1 MWALVKALPGKNIGE
16 NTMSRLD
23 GKVALIT
30 GGARGIGAAIAK
42 RFVEDGAKIVISDV
56 QKELLEQ
63 VGHSLKSGT
72 VATCAGDVT
81 KFEDVQKMVAE
92 TVKFGGK
99 IDILVNNAGIDPG
112 GSILDIDI
120 ALWKK
125 ILDVNLNGPFLCMRA
140 ALPEMIKKGGGSI
153 VNIAS
158 LAGVRCLPSMPAYCA
173 SKGGL
178 IQLALQCA
186 LEYGPKGIRS
196 NVVAPG
202 ATKTEMLTNAMKSL
216 SEAIKKDAFEVL
228 AESVPLRRAAAPSE
242 ITGACSFLAS
252 DDAAFITGAVL
263 LVDGGAAIVD
273 ISGAS
278 VAKAG
283 VGWGV

>member
-1 MWALVKALPGKNIGE
+1 M
-16 NTMSRLD
+16 RLE

-42 RFVEDGAKIVISDV
+42 RFVDDGAKIVISDIR
-56 QKELLEQ
+56 KDLLDE
-63 VGHSLKSGT
+63 VVKSLKPGM
-72 VATCAGDVT
+72 AFACAGDVT
-81 KFEDVQKMVAE
+81 KYDDVQKMVEA
-92 TVKFGGK
+92 TVSFGGK

-112 GSILDIDI
+112 GSILDIEID
-120 ALWKK
+120 LWKK
-125 ILDVNLNGPFLCMRA
+125 ILDVNLNGPFLCMKA
-140 ALPEMIKKGGGSI
+140 AIPYMIKQGSGSI

-178 IQLALQCA
+178 IQLALQAA

-202 ATKTEMLTNAMKSL
+202 ATKTEMLVNAMEGL
-216 SEAIKKDAFEVL
+216 SKAIKKDAFEVL
-228 AESVPLRRAAAPSE
+228 TESVPLRHAATPE
-242 ITGACSFLAS
+242 QITGACSFLAS
-252 DDAAFITGAVL
+252 DDASFITGAVL
-263 LVDGGAAIVD
+263 LVDGGASIVD

>member
-1 MWALVKALPGKNIGE
+1 M
-16 NTMSRLD
+16 RLD

-30 GGARGIGAAIAK
+30 GGGRGIGAAIAK
-42 RFVEDGAKIVISDV
+42 RFIEDGAKIVISDV
-56 QKELLEQ
+56 RKDLLDECAN
-63 VGHSLKSGT
+63 SLKSNN

-81 KFEDVQKMVAE
+81 NFDDVQRMVAE

-140 ALPEMIKKGGGSI
+140 TLPEMIKQGGGSI

-202 ATKTEMLTNAMKSL
+202 ATKTEMLINAMKSL

-228 AESVPLRRAAAPSE
+228 TESVPLRHAAAPAD
-242 ITGACSFLAS
+242 ITGAVSFLAS
-252 DDAAFITGAVL
+252 DDASFITGAVL

-273 ISGAS
+273 VSGAS

>member
-1 MWALVKALPGKNIGE
+1 M
-16 NTMSRLD
+16 RLE

-42 RFVEDGAKIVISDV
+42 RFVDDGAKIVISDIR
-56 QKELLEQ
+56 KDLLDE
-63 VGHSLKSGT
+63 VVKSLKPGMSF
-72 VATCAGDVT
+72 ACAGDVT
-81 KFEDVQKMVAE
+81 KYDDVQKMVEA
-92 TVKFGGK
+92 TVSFGGK

-112 GSILDIDI
+112 GSILDIEID
-120 ALWKK
+120 LWKK
-125 ILDVNLNGPFLCMRA
+125 ILDVNLNGPFLCMKA
-140 ALPEMIKKGGGSI
+140 AIPYMIKQGSGSI

-178 IQLALQCA
+178 IQLALQAA

-202 ATKTEMLTNAMKSL
+202 ATKTEMLVNAMEGL
-216 SEAIKKDAFEVL
+216 SKAIKKDAFEVL
-228 AESVPLRRAAAPSE
+228 TESVPLRHAATPE
-242 ITGACSFLAS
+242 QITGACSFLAS
-252 DDAAFITGAVL
+252 DDASFITGAVL
-263 LVDGGAAIVD
+263 LVDGGASIVD

>member
-1 MWALVKALPGKNIGE
+1 M
-16 NTMSRLD
+16 RLD

-30 GGARGIGAAIAK
+30 GGGRGIGAAIAK
-42 RFVEDGAKIVISDV
+42 RFVDDGAKIVISDIR
-56 QKELLEQ
+56 KDLLNNTAK
-63 VGHSLKSGT
+63 SLKAGM
-72 VATCAGDVT
+72 VATCEGDVT
-81 KFEDVQKMVAE
+81 KFEDAKKMVDAA
-92 TVKFGGK
+92 VKFGGK
-99 IDILVNNAGIDPG
+99 IDVLVNNAGIDPG

-120 ALWKK
+120 DLWKK
-125 ILDVNLNGPFLCMRA
+125 ILDVNLNGPFMCMRA
-140 ALPEMIKKGGGSI
+140 ALPYMIKQGGGSI

-178 IQLALQCA
+178 IQLALQAA

-202 ATKTEMLTNAMKSL
+202 GTKTEMLSEALSSL
-216 SEAIKKDAFEVL
+216 SKALNKDAFEVI
-228 AESVPLRRAAAPSE
+228 AESVPLRRLATPDE
-242 ITGACSFLAS
+242 IAGACAFLAS
-252 DDAAFITGAVL
+252 DDSAFISGAVL

-273 ISGAS
+273 VSGAS
-278 VAKAG
+278 LARAG

>member
-1 MWALVKALPGKNIGE
+1 M
-16 NTMSRLD
+16 RLE

-30 GGARGIGAAIAK
+30 GGGRGIGAAIAK
-42 RFVEDGAKIVISDV
+42 RFVDDGAKIVISDI
-56 QKELLEQ
+56 QKDLLDK
-63 VGHSLKSGT
+63 VAGSLKKGM

-81 KFEDVQKMVAE
+81 KFDDVKKMVDE
-92 TVKFGGK
+92 TVKFGGGK

-112 GSILDIDI
+112 GTIVDIEID
-120 ALWKK
+120 LWKK

-140 ALPEMIKKGGGSI
+140 AIPYMIKQGGGSI
-153 VNIAS
+153 VSIAS

-178 IQLALQCA
+178 IQLALQAA

-202 ATKTEMLTNAMKSL
+202 ATKTEMLTNAMASL
-216 SEAIKKDAFEVL
+216 SQAIKRDAFEVL
-228 AESVPLRRAAAPSE
+228 TESVPLRHAAAPDQ

-263 LVDGGAAIVD
+263 MVDGGAAIVD
-273 ISGAS
+273 VSGAS
-278 VAKAG
+278 VARAG

>member
-1 MWALVKALPGKNIGE
+1 
-16 NTMSRLD
+16 MSRLD

-30 GGARGIGAAIAK
+30 GGGRGIGAAIAK
-42 RFVEDGAKIVISDV
+42 RFVDDGAKIVISDI
-56 QKELLEQ
+56 QKDLLEG
-63 VGHSLKSGT
+63 VVKSLKPGM
-72 VATCAGDVT
+72 VAACAGDVT
-81 KFEDVQKMVAE
+81 NWDDVQKMVKE

-125 ILDVNLNGPFLCMRA
+125 VLDVNLNGPFLCMRA
-140 ALPEMIKKGGGSI
+140 AIPEMIKQGGGSI

-158 LAGVRCLPSMPAYCA
+158 LAGVRCLPTMPAYCA

-202 ATKTEMLTNAMKSL
+202 ATKTEMLKNAMKSL
-216 SEAIKKDAFEVL
+216 SEAIKRDAFEVL
-228 AESVPLRRAAAPSE
+228 AESVPMRRAADPSE

-252 DDAAFITGAVL
+252 DDAAFVTGAVL

-273 ISGAS
+273 VSGAS
-278 VAKAG
+278 VSRVAS
-283 VGWGV
+283 GWGV

>member
-1 MWALVKALPGKNIGE
+1 M
-16 NTMSRLD
+16 RLD

-30 GGARGIGAAIAK
+30 GGGRGIGAAIAK
-42 RFVEDGAKIVISDV
+42 RFVDDGAKIVVSDIRDD
-56 QKELLEQ
+56 LLEETIK
-63 VGHSLKSGT
+63 SLKPGMA
-72 VATCAGDVT
+72 VGCAGDVT
-81 KFEDVQKMVAE
+81 KFDDVKKMVDE
-92 TVKFGGK
+92 TIKFGGK

-112 GSILDIDI
+112 GSIVDIEVD
-120 ALWKK
+120 LWKK
-125 ILDVNLNGPFLCMRA
+125 ILDVNLNGPFLCMKA
-140 ALPEMIKKGGGSI
+140 AIPHMIKQGGGSI

-178 IQLALQCA
+178 IQLALQAA

-202 ATKTEMLTNAMKSL
+202 ATKTEMLTEAMAGL
-216 SEAIKKDAFEVL
+216 SKAIKKDAFEVL
-228 AESVPLRRAAAPSE
+228 TESVPLRRAATPDE

-273 ISGAS
+273 VSGAS

-283 VGWGV
+283 VGWGVD

>member
-1 MWALVKALPGKNIGE
+1 M
-16 NTMSRLD
+16 RLE

-42 RFVEDGAKIVISDV
+42 RFVEDGAKIVISDIR
-56 QKELLEQ
+56 KDLLDE
-63 VGHSLKSGT
+63 VVKSLKPGM
-72 VATCAGDVT
+72 AFACAGDVT
-81 KFEDVQKMVAE
+81 KYEDVQKMVEA
-92 TVKFGGK
+92 TVSFGGK

-112 GSILDIDI
+112 GSIIDI
-120 ALWKK
+120 EIDLWKK
-125 ILDVNLNGPFLCMRA
+125 ILDVNLNGPFLCMKA
-140 ALPEMIKKGGGSI
+140 AIPFMIKQGGGSI

-178 IQLALQCA
+178 IQLALQAA

-202 ATKTEMLTNAMKSL
+202 ATKTEMLVNAMEGL
-216 SEAIKKDAFEVL
+216 SKAIKKDAFEVL
-228 AESVPLRRAAAPSE
+228 TESVPLRHAATPDQ

-252 DDAAFITGAVL
+252 DDASFITGAVL
-263 LVDGGAAIVD
+263 LVDGGASIVD
-273 ISGAS
+273 VSGAS

>member
-1 MWALVKALPGKNIGE
+1 MKLE
-16 NTMSRLD
+16 

-42 RFVEDGAKIVISDV
+42 RFVEDGAKILISDIE
-56 QKELLEQ
+56 KEGLEK
-63 VGHSLKSGT
+63 VARSLKPGMVT
-72 VATCAGDVT
+72 TCLGDVT
-81 KFEDVQKMVAE
+81 KWEDVQKMVAE
-92 TVKFGGK
+92 AVRFGGK
-99 IDILVNNAGIDPG
+99 LDVLVNNAGIDPG
-112 GSILDIDI
+112 GSITDIDI

-125 ILDVNLNGPFLCMRA
+125 ILDVNLNGPFLCIRA
-140 ALPEMIKKGGGSI
+140 AVPQMIKQGGGSI
-153 VNIAS
+153 INIAS

-178 IQLALQCA
+178 IQLALQAA

-196 NVVAPG
+196 NVVCPG
-202 ATKTEMLTNAMKSL
+202 ATKTEMLTNAMRSL
-216 SEAIKKDAFEVL
+216 SEAIKRDAFEVL
-228 AESVPLRRAAAPSE
+228 AESVPLRRAATPDE

-252 DDAAFITGAVL
+252 DDASFITGAVL

-273 ISGAS
+273 VSGAS
-278 VAKAG
+278 VARAG

>member
-1 MWALVKALPGKNIGE
+1 M
-16 NTMSRLD
+16 RLD

-30 GGARGIGAAIAK
+30 GGGRGIGAAIAK
-42 RFVEDGAKIVISDV
+42 RFVDDGAKIVISDIR
-56 QKELLEQ
+56 KDLLENTAK
-63 VGHSLKSGT
+63 SLKAGT
-72 VATCAGDVT
+72 VVTCEGDVT
-81 KFEDVQKMVAE
+81 KFEDAKKMVDT
-92 TVKFGGK
+92 TVEFGGK
-99 IDILVNNAGIDPG
+99 IDVLVNNAGIDPG

-120 ALWKK
+120 ELWKR
-125 ILDVNLNGPFLCMRA
+125 ILDVNLNGPFMCMRA
-140 ALPEMIKKGGGSI
+140 AIPYMIKQGGGSI

-178 IQLALQCA
+178 IQLALQAA

-202 ATKTEMLTNAMKSL
+202 GTKTEMLSEALSSL
-216 SEAIKKDAFEVL
+216 SKALNKNAFEVI
-228 AESVPLRRAAAPSE
+228 AESVPLRRLAMPDE
-242 ITGACSFLAS
+242 IAGACSFLAS
-252 DDAAFITGAVL
+252 DDSAFISGAVL

-273 ISGAS
+273 VSGAS
-278 VAKAG
+278 LTRAG

>member
-1 MWALVKALPGKNIGE
+1 M
-16 NTMSRLD
+16 RLE

-30 GGARGIGAAIAK
+30 GGGRGIGAAIAK
-42 RFVEDGAKIVISDV
+42 RFIEDGAKIVISDV
-56 QKELLEQ
+56 RKDLLDETAQ
-63 VGHSLKSGT
+63 SMKSKM

-81 KFEDVQKMVAE
+81 NWDDVQKMVNE

-99 IDILVNNAGIDPG
+99 IDVLVNNAGIDPG

-140 ALPEMIKKGGGSI
+140 AIPQMIKQGKGSI

-178 IQLALQCA
+178 IQLALQAA

-202 ATKTEMLTNAMKSL
+202 ATRTEMLINAMKSL
-216 SEAIKKDAFEVL
+216 SEAIQRDAFEVL
-228 AESVPLRRAAAPSE
+228 TESVPLRRAAIPEE

-252 DDAAFITGAVL
+252 DDSAFITGAVL
-263 LVDGGAAIVD
+263 MVDGGAAIVD
-273 ISGAS
+273 VSGAS
-278 VAKAG
+278 VARAG

>member
-1 MWALVKALPGKNIGE
+1 
-16 NTMSRLD
+16 MSKLD

-30 GGARGIGAAIAK
+30 GGGRGIGAAIAK
-42 RFVEDGAKIVISDV
+42 RFVDDGAKIVISDI
-56 QKELLEQ
+56 QKDLLEG
-63 VGHSLKSGT
+63 VAKSLPSGR
-72 VATCAGDVT
+72 VVTCPGDVT
-81 KFEDVQKMVAE
+81 NWDDVQKMVAT

-99 IDILVNNAGIDPG
+99 IDVLVNNAGIDPG
-112 GSILDIDI
+112 GSIVDIDI

-140 ALPEMIKKGGGSI
+140 AIPEMIKKGGGSI

-202 ATKTEMLTNAMKSL
+202 ATRTEMLTNAMKGL
-216 SEAIKKDAFEVL
+216 SQAIKRDAFEVL
-228 AESVPLRRAAAPSE
+228 AESVPLRRAATPDE
-242 ITGACSFLAS
+242 MTGACSFLAS

-263 LVDGGAAIVD
+263 MVDGGAAIVD
-273 ISGAS
+273 VSGAS
-278 VAKAG
+278 VARAG

>member
-1 MWALVKALPGKNIGE
+1 M
-16 NTMSRLD
+16 RLD
-23 GKVALIT
+23 GKVALVT
-30 GGARGIGAAIAK
+30 GGGRGIGAAIAK
-42 RFVEDGAKIVISDV
+42 RFVEDGAKVVVSDIR
-56 QKELLEQ
+56 KELLDS
-63 VGHSLKSGT
+63 VVSGLKPGM
-72 VATCAGDVT
+72 ARACAGDVT
-81 KFEDVQKMVAE
+81 SFADVKKMVDE
-92 TVKFGGK
+92 TVEFGNGR

-112 GSILDIDI
+112 GTIVDIDI
-120 ALWKK
+120 DLWKK
-125 ILDVNLNGPFLCMRA
+125 ILEVNLTGPFLCMRA
-140 ALPEMIKKGGGSI
+140 AIPYMEKQGGGSI
-153 VNIAS
+153 VSIAS

-178 IQLALQCA
+178 IQLALQAA

-202 ATKTEMLTNAMKSL
+202 ATKTEMLTQAMASL
-216 SEAIKKDAFEVL
+216 SKAINRDAFGVL
-228 AESVPLRRAAAPSE
+228 AESVPLRRAAAPDE

-273 ISGAS
+273 VSGAS
-278 VAKAG
+278 VARAG